1 MPYFWFIN
9 YKFEMEEIKMNQI
22 IEKNQ
27 GRSRAV
33 IGIILL
39 FIGVALI
46 ANQFNIIP
54 FQIRDLLFTW
64 QSILIIVGV
73 VMLSRK
79 ENNFTGFILI
89 GVGVFFLIP
98 HMINLPFEYRGL
110 FWPVFFVL
118 MGILLIFRSTNI
130 FGGLGGTHIE
140 HGFSEDY
147 IDDLNIF
154 GGHNR
159 KINSMSFRGGKIT
172 SAFGG
177 GTYDLTSAQLAP
189 GTNVLDQITIFGGS
203 KLIVPNEWDIK
214 IEVVAIFGGF
224 SDKRGKLPIQTSV
237 SEKRL
242 VIKGVAIF
250 GGGEIISY

>member
-1 MPYFWFIN
+1 
-9 YKFEMEEIKMNQI
+9 MEEIKMNQI

-27 GRSRAV
+27 GKSRAI
-33 IGIILL
+33 IGIVLL
-39 FIGVALI
+39 LIGASLI

-54 FQIRDLLFTW
+54 FQIRDVLFTW
-64 QSILIIVGV
+64 QSIIILVGI

-79 ENNFTGFILI
+79 ENNFTGYVLI
-89 GVGVFFLIP
+89 GVGVFFLLPRFIDF
-98 HMINLPFEYRGL
+98 PFEYRGL
-110 FWPVFFVL
+110 FWPVFIVL
-118 MGILLIFRSTNI
+118 LGILLIFRSTNI
-130 FGGLGGTHIE
+130 FGGFGGTNIE
-140 HGFSEDY
+140 HGFSDDY
-147 IDDLNIF
+147 IDDINVF
-154 GGHNR
+154 GGHDR
-159 KINSMSFRGGKIT
+159 KINTMSFRGGKIT

-189 GTNVLDQITIFGGS
+189 GINILDQITVFGGS
-203 KLIVPNEWDIK
+203 KLIVPNDWDIK

-224 SDKRGKLPIQTSV
+224 SDKRGKLPIQTSI